1 MGRAACSH
9 YLPLCLP
16 SSGCARQR
24 MIVLTLVA
32 NGILLL
38 PDGWGVLF
46 NQGF

>member
-1 MGRAACSH
+1 
-9 YLPLCLP
+9 
-16 SSGCARQR
+16 